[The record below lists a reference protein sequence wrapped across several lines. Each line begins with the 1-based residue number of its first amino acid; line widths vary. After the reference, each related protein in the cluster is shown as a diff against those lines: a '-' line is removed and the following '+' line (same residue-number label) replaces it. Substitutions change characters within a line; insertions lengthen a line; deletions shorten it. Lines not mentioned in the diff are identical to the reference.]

1 MIHKM
6 SLNILYKTVK
16 VVHLISTLITNG
28 SIDWHSRFFS
38 HSQFSIYAR
47 VYTSFELLLHAC
59 WFNSQS
65 SFHFFLVLTREVL
78 VAKRVNA
85 FQASIWKVIR
95 PYRRMD
101 GDLGSARSFVW
112 YYVRYVE
119 ELSKREREKKK
130 ERDPYLMILKNL
142 YRADRE
148 YASN

>member
-1 MIHKM
+1 
-6 SLNILYKTVK
+6 LTYPF
-16 VVHLISTLITNG
+16 
-28 SIDWHSRFFS
+28 FFS

-101 GDLGSARSFVW
+101 GDLGSARSLLVW

-119 ELSKREREKKK
+119 ELSKRESQKKRK
-130 ERDPYLMILKNL
+130 EIHILWSLRIYIGLIGNMHL
-142 YRADRE
+142 IRRQILILII
-148 YASN
+148 SI